1 MLSLPL
7 LTLTVLVAQL
17 VPIALLTMFEILV
30 LSPLGLLVTSAGIV
44 DGVFGAGAD
53 RRIELGAGEHQQADI
68 DRRRHDHQK
77 DQGIDRKLDRRNP
90 GILLRPQKLKQ
101 CARHRLTAPG

>member
-1 MLSLPL
+1 M
-7 LTLTVLVAQL
+7 
-17 VPIALLTMFEILV
+17 LV

-77 DQGIDRKLDRRNP
+77 RQRVDRKLDRGNS
-90 GILLRPQKLKQ
+90 GILLRAQQLKQ
-101 CARHRLTAPG
+101 RAWHRITAPG